1 MGDCIFWR
9 LISFQSLHLEIYSP
23 ILWVVFI
30 LFRVS
35 FAVQKLFSLIMSH
48 LFIFVFIVVTLGGGS
63 ENILLWFMS
72 EGVQSMF
79 SSNSF
84 VVSRLIFRS

>member
-1 MGDCIFWR
+1 M
-9 LISFQSLHLEIYSP
+9 
-23 ILWVVFI
+23 VF
-30 LFRVS
+30 
-35 FAVQKLFSLIMSH
+35 FAVQNLLIMSH
-48 LFIFVFIVVTLGGGS
+48 LFIFVFIVVSLGGGS

-84 VVSRLIFRS
+84 VVSRLIFRSFIHFAFIVVCGVRKCSDFILFHVAVQVS